1 MAAPVNSISS
11 IPAGLQM
18 AAVQAQL
25 NAGKS
30 TASSANSASN
40 SPGPP
45 GAGDSGNVD
54 NLDSYVNASNAGS
67 GAANAANPPNAAPAT
82 VASLTA
88 ATVAADSTGKATPS
102 SSSNGQDQPS
112 PTSFAEAV
120 EQLQDYFQPQQTV
133 SLNVDKSSGES
144 IVKIVD
150 AKTKQLI
157 LQIPSKEVLA
167 MAQKLREQ
175 GSPQDSP
182 GILVDQQG

>member
-1 MAAPVNSISS
+1 MAAPVNSTNS

-25 NAGKS
+25 NAGR
-30 TASSANSASN
+30 TTANSAN
-40 SPGPP
+40 TANIGP
-45 GAGDSGNVD
+45 GAGSPNDAANGNGS
-54 NLDSYVNASNAGS
+54 DSYVSASSS
-67 GAANAANPPNAAPAT
+67 GKDGTKAATAQNGAPAT

-88 ATVAADSTGKATPS
+88 ATVAADSSGKTDS
-102 SSSNGQDQPS
+102 SSSKGADQS
-112 PTSFAEAV
+112 TPTSFSEAV
-120 EQLQDYFQPQQTV
+120 AQLQDYFQPQQTV
-133 SLNVDKSSGES
+133 SLNMDKSSGEN

-157 LQIPSKEVLA
+157 LQIPSREVLA

>member
-1 MAAPVNSISS
+1 MAAPVNSINS

-25 NAGKS
+25 SAGKS
-30 TASSANSASN
+30 TANSANTASN
-40 SPGPP
+40 GPGSPG
-45 GAGDSGNVD
+45 ASDAGNVD
-54 NLDSYVNASNAGS
+54 TLDSYVNASNAGN
-67 GAANAANPPNAAPAT
+67 GTANAAAPQNAASAT

-88 ATVAADSTGKATPS
+88 ATVAADSSGKAT
-102 SSSNGQDQPS
+102 SSSNGQDQAA

-133 SLNVDKSSGES
+133 SLSVDKSSGES

-150 AKTKQLI
+150 AQTKQLI

>member
-54 NLDSYVNASNAGS
+54 NLDSYVNASNASS
-67 GAANAANPPNAAPAT
+67 GAANAATPPNAAPAT

-102 SSSNGQDQPS
+102 SSNGQDQAS
-112 PTSFAEAV
+112 ATSFAEAV